1 MLTFLTAAPITGSQ
15 GTIRDRDPFFTLSLD
30 MLCVMGGDGY
40 FLEIN
45 PRWEETLG
53 FTEAQLLAQ
62 PWINLIHPQDQ
73 DLTLTK
79 LYQFATT
86 TAPVSFKNRC
96 RCADGSYKWL
106 LWHVSLNSG
115 SQLLYAVV
123 RDLTEGK
130 ESKKALWD
138 SEERFHCLVE
148 NVKDYAIYMLDLDGY
163 IVSWNQGAKRIN
175 GYEED
180 EIIGKHVSCFY
191 PPEDVESGKPDKVL
205 KEAAQVGRFE
215 DESYRI
221 RRDGSRFW
229 VNAVITALRDK
240 NGRVRGFAKV
250 VRDIT
255 ERKLAQE
262 ALQQERDN
270 LEKRVAQRTGE
281 LLEKNKQLIREIK
294 ERKYAEKELK
304 SREAQLREQTR
315 QLQETLQK
323 LQQTQVQLIQSEKMS
338 SLGQLVA
345 GIAHEINNPVTF
357 IHGNLNYAQQYFE
370 DLLNLLKL
378 YHDYYPQPPEEIA
391 SKRERI
397 EFDFITSDLPKL
409 INSMQVGANRIYEI
423 VRSLRNFSHL
433 DRSGKKPVDL
443 HEGIDNTLLIL
454 QNRLKPQKNHS
465 PIETIKN
472 YGNLPLVECYAGE
485 LNQVFMNIISN
496 GIDAVEEIGCESL
509 EVSGDEA
516 QQKISPQIRIRTEVI
531 NENWVGIY
539 IADNGIGMTE
549 SVKKRLFDPFF
560 TTKPV
565 GKGTGLGLSI
575 SYQIVVEKHGGHLK
589 CFSEP
594 NRGTEFVI
602 EIPVKQEFPDCY
614 CPNPA
619 QNQGGRGNGIAD
631 IAIAEVSTP
640 DWQDPN

>member
-1 MLTFLTAAPITGSQ
+1 MLTFLTAAPSTGSH
-15 GTIRDRDPFFTLSLD
+15 GITRDLDPFFTLSLD

-40 FLEIN
+40 FQQIN

-53 FTEAQLLAQ
+53 FTDAQLLAQ

-73 DLTLTK
+73 DFTLNQ
-79 LYQFATT
+79 LYQFATA

-96 RCADGSYKWL
+96 RCADGFYKSL
-106 LWHVSLNSG
+106 LWHVSLNSEL
-115 SQLLYAVV
+115 QLLYAVV

-148 NVKDYAIYMLDLDGY
+148 NVKDYAIYMLDPDGY

-180 EIIGKHVSCFY
+180 EIIGKHFSCFY
-191 PPEDVESGKPDKVL
+191 PPEDIESGKLDRVL
-205 KEAAQVGRFE
+205 KEAALVGRFE

-255 ERKLAQE
+255 ERKLTQE
-262 ALQQERDN
+262 ALKEERDN
-270 LEKRVAQRTGE
+270 LEQRVAQRTEE
-281 LLEKNKQLIREIK
+281 LLEKNKQLRREIK

-304 SREAQLREQTR
+304 SREAQLREQTQ

-357 IHGNLNYAQQYFE
+357 IHGNLNYAQQYFD

-378 YHDYYPQPPEEIA
+378 YHDYYPQPPEEIE
-391 SKRERI
+391 SKREKI

-433 DRSGKKPVDL
+433 DRSGKKPMDL

-454 QNRLKPQKNHS
+454 QNRLKHKRNHP
-465 PIETIKN
+465 PIETIKD
-472 YGNLPLVECYAGE
+472 YGNLP
-485 LNQVFMNIISN
+485 
-496 GIDAVEEIGCESL
+496 
-509 EVSGDEA
+509 
-516 QQKISPQIRIRTEVI
+516 
-531 NENWVGIY
+531 
-539 IADNGIGMTE
+539 
-549 SVKKRLFDPFF
+549 
-560 TTKPV
+560 
-565 GKGTGLGLSI
+565 
-575 SYQIVVEKHGGHLK
+575 
-589 CFSEP
+589 
-594 NRGTEFVI
+594 
-602 EIPVKQEFPDCY
+602 
-614 CPNPA
+614 
-619 QNQGGRGNGIAD
+619 
-631 IAIAEVSTP
+631 
-640 DWQDPN
+640 